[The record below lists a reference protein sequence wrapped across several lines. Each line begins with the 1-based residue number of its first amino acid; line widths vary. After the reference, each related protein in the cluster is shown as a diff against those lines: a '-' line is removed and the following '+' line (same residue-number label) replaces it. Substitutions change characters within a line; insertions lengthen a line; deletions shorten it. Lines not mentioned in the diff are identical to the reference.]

1 MRRQDKYPETKWFV
15 FENVNPKN
23 RITGDCAVRALTKA
37 LGIKYAEAL
46 GLLVNMSLKSG
57 YSVADKKNIE
67 KVLDAKGITKQKQP
81 RHEDNTKFTGKEFC
95 EKFNK
100 GTYICS
106 IGGHHVTVVVD
117 GKIHDIWD
125 CSDKTIGNYWIAG

>member
-1 MRRQDKYPETKWFV
+1 MRRQDKYPETKWFC
-15 FENVNPKN
+15 FENLNPKN

-37 LGIKYAEAL
+37 LGVEYEKAL
-46 GLLVNMSLKSG
+46 GMLVGMSLKSG

-81 RHEDNTKFTGKEFC
+81 RHKDNTKFTGKEFC

-117 GKIHDIWD
+117 GKIYDIWD
-125 CSDKTIGNYWIAG
+125 CSDKTIGNYWKTK